1 MKAKFLA
8 LAALVLG
15 MASCQTDVIDGVK
28 VDANGEAPV
37 TLQVGLPQDAATRA
51 DSALGAI
58 DNEVDMDSYDIRFI
72 LAVYDENG
80 DLAKGPMVKHGDEDE
95 TSFSFRLVPGRKYH
109 FVAWADFVD
118 NNSDADLHY
127 DTTMFPV
134 VSLKDGALQNLN
146 DESRDAYTQ
155 VVTVD
160 EFTGAS
166 SIPTMVLKRPFAK
179 LRVIAT
185 DMNQLYSDLQTVT
198 IDYTSN
204 IYTSFNALSSEVV
217 ENSMSDL
224 SAKTVTYPEKYK
236 DYVYGAPANG
246 EMTLFADYI
255 FGGEDDR
262 VMFTLDVTDATDFEI
277 PQVVFNTNIPVQRN
291 YLTTIKGN
299 VLTDANNI
307 TVTIE
312 DNFDGE
318 YTNGSDVDTT
328 ESFSEALKAAEES
341 VEATIDLTGDVVW
354 ATGAGIG
361 STPWIPE
368 GAKTEKL
375 TINANG
381 HKITATGSGVGAIRM
396 ANGGTLVIN
405 NAIIEDKSVSY
416 AENNWEYGYLEF
428 AGNLEFNN
436 CEFVNAIMVEDG
448 DATFTKCVFNSNKES
463 EYDVWV
469 TGNKAQFKNCDVN
482 GYRGIKIHEAYGSE
496 VEKVVINKCR
506 FNYLSKKPGV
516 AMGDLNADTKVVIM
530 NSTFTNCQAGDQ
542 GLYIYETDTDVTT
555 FDFTEE
561 NNTIVYATNSNDA
574 FNEAIVDGMSYI
586 SLGDGEF
593 NAPAGLNNGQA
604 DNTLTIVGNGIDNTI
619 VNGATN
625 TNANNPG
632 NYANGLDLVFENLT
646 FETANNGYNGGF
658 GHANSV
664 TFRNCKIVGQFYA
677 HSGAPHYF
685 YDCTIDPL
693 TGYLYTYS
701 SNCVFERCT
710 FSASEGKALQI
721 YADASTGE
729 HTVTITDCEFVAA
742 KQATT
747 WDGKPVTGIDIN
759 SNGAKFAVA
768 INGCTATGFPA
779 GLNSKST
786 LWNVKDGGKAHATV
800 TVDGLKVW
808 DAGYEYLADG
818 ILSKDGEYLIL
829 NKTGLYSFANQVND
843 ESNAF
848 TGKTVKLA
856 TDIDLN
862 NEAWTPVGQTGA
874 TTFNGV
880 FDGQDKTIYNL
891 NVNSEAQ
898 TGANYSSGLFGWVE
912 SHTAGRGHIK
922 NVKINGATI
931 VGHHNCGALVGYITQ
946 QTALVENCHVTG
958 AVVTC
963 TKANNDADGDKA
975 GALIGNATV
984 ATPVKDCTAANSTV
998 SAGRDAGQVIG
1009 AGKEANV
1016 TGCSATDVTVS
1027 ANGTG
1032 TGANVRNEVIG
1043 RLL

>member
-15 MASCQTDVIDGVK
+15 MASCQTDVIDGVQ
-28 VDANGEAPV
+28 VDKNGEAAV
-37 TLQVGLPQDAATRA
+37 VLEVGLPAETRAAVDSGIGAIGNIDLENEFDIRYILEVYDAA
-51 DSALGAI
+51 G
-58 DNEVDMDSYDIRFI
+58 E
-72 LAVYDENG
+72 
-80 DLAKGPMVKHGDEDE
+80 LAKERMVNREDANTT
-95 TSFSFRLVPGRKYH
+95 TSFALRLVPGRKYK
-109 FVAWADFVD
+109 FVVWADFIPQDQVGEQD
-118 NNSDADLHY
+118 YHY
-127 DTTMFPV
+127 DTRDLSKV
-134 VSLKDGALQNLN
+134 GLYGDQKLN
-146 DESRDAYTQ
+146 DETRDAYTGFA
-155 VVTVD
+155 VVDNFKSSSTVSL
-160 EFTGAS
+160 ELT
-166 SIPTMVLKRPFAK
+166 RPFAK
-179 LRVIAT
+179 LRVVTT
-185 DMNQLYSDLQTVT
+185 DMNQLYSPLVSATVT
-198 IDYTSN
+198 YTSKL
-204 IYTSFNALSSEVV
+204 YTKFNAIDAEVV
-217 ENSMSDL
+217 EELSDNIT
-224 SAKTVTYPEKYK
+224 KTVNY
-236 DYVYGAPANG
+236 ANMAYAESG
-246 EMTLFADYI
+246 NNKTLFADYF
-255 FGGEDDR
+255 FGSEDDA
-262 VMFTLDVTDATDFEI
+262 VQFTLDVDDDTEYFI
-277 PQVVFNTNIPVQRN
+277 PQMVFSTNIPVQRN
-291 YLTTIKGN
+291 YLTTVKGN
-299 VLTDANNI
+299 ILTDANNI
-307 TVTIE
+307 TVEIK
-312 DNFDGE
+312 DAFAGE
-318 YTNGSDVDTT
+318 YTEDLDNDTT
-328 ESFSEALKAAEES
+328 ESFVAALKDAENS
-341 VEATIDLTGDVVW
+341 VEAVIELTGDVVW
-354 ATGAGIG
+354 ATGAVIG

-381 HKITATGSGVGAIRM
+381 HKITATGSGVGAICM

-405 NAIIEDKSVSY
+405 NAEIVDQSVSY
-416 AENNWEYGYLEF
+416 AENSWEYGYLEF

-448 DATFTKCVFNSNKES
+448 NATFNKCKFNSNKEN

-469 TGNKAQFKNCDVN
+469 TGNKASFNKCEVN
-482 GYRGIKIHEAYGSE
+482 GYRGIKMHEAYGSE
-496 VEKVVINKCR
+496 VEKVVINYCH

-516 AMGDLNADTKVVIM
+516 AMGDLNAKTKVVIK
-530 NSTFTNCQAGDQ
+530 NSTFTNCQPGDQ

-561 NNTIVYATNSNDA
+561 NNTIIYATDSNDA

-593 NAPAGLNNGQA
+593 NAPADLSNGQA
-604 DNTLTIVGNGIDNTI
+604 DSTLTIVGNGIDNTT
-619 VNGATN
+619 VNGAVN
-625 TNANNPG
+625 TNSNNPG

-646 FETANNGYNGGF
+646 YVTPNNGYMGGF
-658 GHANSV
+658 GHAKSV

-721 YADASTGE
+721 YADASTGK
-729 HTVTITDCEFVAA
+729 HTVTITNCEFVAA
-742 KQATT
+742 KQAQT

-759 SNGAKFAVA
+759 SNGAKFIVA

-800 TVDGLKVW
+800 TVDGLMVW

-829 NKTGLYSFANQVND
+829 NKTGLYSFANEVNVNK
-843 ESNAF
+843 NAF
-848 TGKTVKLA
+848 TGKTVKLTA
-856 TDIDLN
+856 DINLN
-862 NEAWTPVGQTGA
+862 NKAWTPVGQTGA

-880 FDGQDKTIYNL
+880 FDGQNHTISNL

-898 TGANYSSGLFGWVE
+898 TGKHYSSGLFGWVE
-912 SHTAGRGHIK
+912 SHTANHGHIK

-931 VGHHNCGALVGYITQ
+931 VGHHNCGALVGYITEE
-946 QTALVENCHVTG
+946 TALVENCHVTD
-958 AVVTC
+958 ATVSC
-963 TKANNDADGDKA
+963 TYANGDADGDKA

-984 ATPVKDCTAANSTV
+984 ATPVKKCTAANSTV

-1009 AGKEANV
+1009 AGKQANV
-1016 TGCSATDVTVS
+1016 TECSATNVTVS
-1027 ANGTG
+1027 ANSTG
-1032 TGANVRNEVIG
+1032 TGANVRNEIIG
-1043 RLL
+1043 RLLN